1 MLLQGE
7 LLMSTTDDSPKSLR
21 YERVRKDKMGRLNLP
36 HIKPLTEFVGEI
48 RSETGLGNNI
58 PYFDPDDGGINAR
71 CLFLLE
77 ASGPKAVES
86 GFISRNNPDETAK
99 NAFIMNQEAG
109 IPREITVSW
118 NIVPWYIGD
127 GQKIRGAKKQDIHD
141 GLPYLFR
148 LLELLPKLEVI
159 VLVGKKAQRVSKD
172 IERQMPGILLKNMHH
187 PSPQNMNTRPEY
199 REEVRKTLKEIAEYL
214 GVG

>member
-1 MLLQGE
+1 
-7 LLMSTTDDSPKSLR
+7 MSVMNDTPKSL
-21 YERVRKDKMGRLNLP
+21 KDEKIRQDKLARLNLP
-36 HIKPLTEFVGEI
+36 HIKPLTEFVETI
-48 RSETGLGNNI
+48 RDETGQGKNI

-77 ASGPKAVES
+77 APGPKAVES

-99 NAFIMNQEAG
+99 NAFVMNQEAG
-109 IPREITVSW
+109 IPREITISW

-127 GQKIRGAKKQDIHD
+127 GRKIRGAQRQDIRA

-159 VLVGKKAQRVSKD
+159 VLVGKKAQRVRKE
-172 IERQMPGILLKNMHH
+172 IEQQKPDILLKDMHH
-187 PSPQNMNTRPEY
+187 PSPQNMNTRPKY
-199 REEVRKTLKEIAEYL
+199 REEVRETLREIAEYL